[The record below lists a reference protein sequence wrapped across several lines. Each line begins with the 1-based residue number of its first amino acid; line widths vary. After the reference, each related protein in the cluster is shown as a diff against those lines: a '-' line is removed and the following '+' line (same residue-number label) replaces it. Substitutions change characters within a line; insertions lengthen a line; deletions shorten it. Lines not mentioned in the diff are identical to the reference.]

1 MKRMVKVLMVSIIAL
16 FVILAVIVISY
27 FVIENNGKE
36 KIVSD
41 EIPVGQQYTPKIE
54 NIKTDEKT
62 GIKYIDNEIMIMFE
76 GHVSEEQQK
85 EIIEEIAGKLVGN
98 IGSTVKQVEVPSRS
112 LDGLKKLVKELESK
126 DEVFGAMY
134 DRVSNFTSNTTNDP
148 SDKKEYK
155 KRGLKSANWWLNA
168 IQANEAWEYNDRFNN
183 IKVGIVDSGF
193 DTGHEDL
200 NINFA
205 DETNE
210 KINNKDYHGTHVAGI
225 IGATANNKK
234 GVAGIVWNKELIC
247 YDWSPNWLQKKLGGW
262 NTEQAI
268 IAGLYYIVKSGAK
281 VVNFSVGEDTQSK
294 LNTNSDTINQNDIDD
309 NAYLTSKMMAHLLNL
324 KYDFVVVHAAGNGA
338 KDGIGVN
345 AENGCFFAGITPENC
360 YTNSNVSADDILNR
374 IIVVANVEETENG
387 YQIYKQ
393 SNGGSRV
400 DIAAPGQNI
409 YSTITGGFTG
419 SYEYLSG
426 TSMAAPM
433 VTGVASL
440 VWSVNENFTGP
451 EVKEIVCNNYSEWVA
466 SNPNSPNA
474 KSDKINIK
482 DGKEIYGYPMV
493 NAKLAVEEAI
503 RRTDNDTLIGVVEEE
518 TEETTENTIKNQ
530 NEVYIK
536 YAELCKKYINEYGYP
551 KVVNTEYQGSYIKGL
566 SFAKLIDF
574 NNDNIEELLLVY
586 GSPWFDKGGQYYVE
600 IWGSINN
607 ELKKIYSGS
616 PYTKGDINNS
626 IVINK
631 NNNYYYICSGQ
642 EGTFYNKTFYGYNE
656 ENKFEEKIKLEYT
669 GPPDK
674 NYIINGE
681 EVSEKEMEKTYSIW
695 NSNNLVYN
703 LISFDDLNF
712 TFSETINTLKLLNID
727 ENEIKEKDETLSKE
741 EALEKLISEKFKD
754 TDLNSNRYNY
764 PEYQYKVLYNNKEYY
779 LFFVYQY
786 VREDK
791 NTYQTRMSDI
801 YVPLNNSEIIETL
814 PDNLHFEIEILE

>member
-1 MKRMVKVLMVSIIAL
+1 MKRMVKILMGSIIAL
-16 FVILAVIVISY
+16 LVILVAIIVSY
-27 FVIENNGKE
+27 FVVENNGKE

-41 EIPVGQQYTPKIE
+41 EIPVGQQYIPKIE

-62 GIKYIDNEIMIMFE
+62 GIKYINNEIMIMFHSGISKE
-76 GHVSEEQQK
+76 NQLEVIKSING
-85 EIIEEIAGKLVGN
+85 EIIGN
-98 IGSTVKQVEVPSRS
+98 IDGNVFQVEISSRT
-112 LDGLKKLVKELESK
+112 LEELEQLCK
-126 DEVFGAMY
+126 EVAENEEVFGAIT
-134 DRVSNFTSNTTNDP
+134 DSIIDVDLSAITTNDLG
-148 SDKKEYK
+148 DEKHWRKQK
-155 KRGLKSANWWLNA
+155 LKRANWWLNA
-168 IQANEAWEYNDRFNN
+168 IQAPGAWEYNNRFNN
-183 IKVGIVDSGF
+183 IKIGIIDSGF

-200 NINFA
+200 KISFT
-205 DETNE
+205 DEVN
-210 KINNKDYHGTHVAGI
+210 KAINNKDDHGTHVAGI
-225 IGATANNKK
+225 IGATENNGK
-234 GVAGIVWNKELIC
+234 GIAGIVWNKELVC
-247 YDWSPNWLQKKLGGW
+247 YDWDYSKKQNNAQSVL
-262 NTEQAI
+262 
-268 IAGLYYIVKSGAK
+268 AGLICIVESGAK
-281 VVNFSVGEDTQSK
+281 VVNISFAW
-294 LNTNSDTINQNDIDD
+294 DTIKAFKTDEDYFIKSGIDE
-309 NAYLTSKMMAHLLNL
+309 NAYKTSYFVSYLLDEN
-324 KYDFVVVHAAGNGA
+324 YDFLIVQSAGNGA
-338 KDGIGVN
+338 KNGKGVDAKN
-345 AENGCFFAGITPENC
+345 ALMFAGITSENC
-360 YTNSNVSADDILNR
+360 YVNSNDSAVTAEDILNR
-374 IIVVANVEETENG
+374 IIVVAGAEQTDSG
-387 YQIYKQ
+387 YQIVEW
-393 SNGGSRV
+393 SNGGSPV

-409 YSTITGGFTG
+409 YSCITGGFTG
-419 SYEYLSG
+419 SYGYMSG

-451 EVKEIVCNNYSEWVA
+451 EVKEIVCNNYSEWVP

-551 KVVNTEYQGSYIKGL
+551 KVVDTEYQGSYIKGL

-631 NNNYYYICSGQ
+631 NNNNYYICSGQ

-703 LISFDDLNF
+703 LISFDDINF